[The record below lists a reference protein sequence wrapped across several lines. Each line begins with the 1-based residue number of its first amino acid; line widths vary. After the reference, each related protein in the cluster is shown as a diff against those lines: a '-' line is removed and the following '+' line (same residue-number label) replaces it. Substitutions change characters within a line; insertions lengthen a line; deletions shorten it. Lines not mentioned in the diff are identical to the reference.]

1 VKDAGVLDE
10 AVVTFVVKAVM
21 PFSFGGVTLLQ
32 RPAALQLPAV
42 PPP

>member
-10 AVVTFVVKAVM
+10 AVVTFVVKAIM
-21 PFSFGGVTLLQ
+21 PFSLGRVTLLR

-42 PPP
+42 PLP